1 MCMCNQCGSSITGCY
16 CYFYCYF
23 YVVMDGWMDGA
34 ILNIKDF
41 LCGGK
46 EVVTVNT
53 EVLSQSLVSRE
64 TSISLAFFP
73 NISL

>member
-1 MCMCNQCGSSITGCY
+1 MWIIDHWLLLLFLLLFLCRDEW
-16 CYFYCYF
+16 
-23 YVVMDGWMDGA
+23 MDGWMDGA

>member
-1 MCMCNQCGSSITGCY
+1 MY
-16 CYFYCYF
+16 R
-23 YVVMDGWMDGA
+23 YVQSMWIIDHWLLLLFLCRDGWMDGA

-64 TSISLAFFP
+64 TSISLALFP

>member
-1 MCMCNQCGSSITGCY
+1 
-16 CYFYCYF
+16 
-23 YVVMDGWMDGA
+23 MDGA
-34 ILNIKDF
+34 ILNIQDF

-64 TSISLAFFP
+64 T
-73 NISL
+73 